1 MEQGIEAWNNAAI
14 EAKKQPGFFYYP
26 GGLEFNGKK
35 YYKALDYAEAWAKNR
50 TNELYAEALED
61 NNADIIEATKAFG
74 YADGSDET
82 MREVSKLAILDY
94 AKTKKFREGKSD
106 QFKEANADYV
116 KGVFQVGYTSAQDS
130 EAFGNMVSVS
140 NRIHRDRIQIL
151 NIIQALDKKDVDL
164 SRINE
169 QVKILVDQFEDS
181 YGINFDSQT
190 REGEFMISNVDSY
203 IEGLGWANLQAD
215 QNNILS
221 YIYNTDLGLGLQQ

>member
-1 MEQGIEAWNNAAI
+1 
-14 EAKKQPGFFYYP
+14 
-26 GGLEFNGKK
+26 
-35 YYKALDYAEAWAKNR
+35 
-50 TNELYAEALED
+50 
-61 NNADIIEATKAFG
+61 
-74 YADGSDET
+74 
-82 MREVSKLAILDY
+82 
-94 AKTKKFREGKSD
+94 
-106 QFKEANADYV
+106 
-116 KGVFQVGYTSAQDS
+116 
-130 EAFGNMVSVS
+130 MVSVS

-203 IEGLGWANLQAD
+203 IAGLGWANLQAD